1 MTTLFQRLGKI
12 NLPAHQEVVVL
23 SDQKIGM
30 HAFTA
35 AITEFFYDEFTGADV
50 KAMFNLDDGQTI
62 DAIRIKSLIQ
72 DAPDKVAFMRNFKN
86 VLYLTE
92 GKYAYIVEAE
102 FWTRAEGIVLQQ
114 GGTIS

>member
-23 SDQKIGM
+23 SDQKISM

-35 AITEFFYDEFTGADV
+35 AVTEFFYGEFTGTEV
-50 KAMFNLDDGQTI
+50 KALFDLDTAQTA
-62 DAIRIKSLIQ
+62 DAIRIRNLIQ

-86 VLYLTE
+86 VLYLVE
-92 GKYAYIVEAE
+92 GKLAYTVEAD
-102 FWTRAEGIVLQQ
+102 FWTRVEGIILQQ